1 MPARR
6 ADATET
12 GERAVEAALA
22 IALERG
28 WPAVRL
34 TLVAERAGLPVGELA
49 SRFRDVEAL
58 ADAWFAR
65 ARLAMLTVPPEDIAG
80 RSADERIAVA
90 FERWLDALAPHRRVA
105 ADILRH
111 RLYPSHPHHWVPMI
125 FDLSRLVHDLL
136 DVARVPG
143 GGRLRQAQEI
153 GLTAITLASLR
164 DWLRDE
170 SPGEERARERLR
182 ARLACGGRLAMRLE
196 RLYARRAG

>member
-196 RLYARRAG
+196 RLYARHAG